1 MLCLVAQSRMT
12 PCNPMDYSPPDASVH
27 EDSPG
32 KNIGVGCYVLL
43 QRIFPTQGS
52 NPGLPHCRRILYQ
65 LSYQGSPWGGL
76 FPPTPTPRSSGQK
89 LSVLAYQPSSMALQT
104 DPHSS
109 PAPTS
114 HKPSSPKTSGFLRRS
129 RNPKQSVELEVS
141 VPAKNSES
149 TVWTRFFWWNSLS
162 GSKRS

>member
-1 MLCLVAQSRMT
+1 MY
-12 PCNPMDYSPPDASVH
+12 YSPPDSSVH

-32 KNIGVGCYVLL
+32 KNIGVGCYALL

-65 LSYQGSPWGGL
+65 LSYEESPWGVFCLFVFCFFFFPQILRTEVICLSLSAFQHGL
-76 FPPTPTPRSSGQK
+76 R
-89 LSVLAYQPSSMALQT
+89 

-109 PAPTS
+109 PAPTC
-114 HKPSSPKTSGFLRRS
+114 HKPSSPKTPGFLRRS

-149 TVWTRFFWWNSLS
+149 TV
-162 GSKRS
+162 